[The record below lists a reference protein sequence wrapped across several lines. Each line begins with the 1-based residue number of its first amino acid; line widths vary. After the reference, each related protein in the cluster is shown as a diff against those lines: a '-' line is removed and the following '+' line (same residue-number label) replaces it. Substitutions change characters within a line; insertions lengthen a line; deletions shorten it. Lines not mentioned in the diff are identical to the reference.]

1 MMGGLPM
8 PTNFKLAAPKSE
20 EHMIQ
25 SSVIKWARV
34 VSVRYRELDLLYA
47 IPNGGA
53 RDVIT
58 GARLKAEGVKPG
70 IPDLCLPVARG
81 GSHALYVEI
90 KTPIGVISKKQE
102 DVIAK
107 LTRFGNKVA
116 VCRSA
121 QEAIDTIMEYVK
133 GQITTQKEKSE

>member
-1 MMGGLPM
+1 MTEKKKPA
-8 PTNFKLAAPKSE
+8 FKLVAPKSE
-20 EHMIQ
+20 EHLIQ

-34 VSVRYRELDLLYA
+34 MSVRYPELDLLYA

-81 GSHALYVEI
+81 GFNAAYIEI
-90 KTPIGVISKKQE
+90 KTETGRISDKQA

-116 VCRSA
+116 ICRSA
-121 QEAIDTIMEYVK
+121 QDAIDTIMEYVK
-133 GQITTQKEKSE
+133 GQLTTEGEPK